1 MVRRRTRTEMRMEK
15 VGILHDA
22 WFFDIY
28 RIGIGHGI
36 PVWVD
41 WAGLRIMCVLAPYTD
56 DRLLH

>member
-1 MVRRRTRTEMRMEK
+1 MEMRVKK

-28 RIGIGHGI
+28 RIGVGHGI

-41 WAGLRIMCVLAPYTD
+41 WAGLRIMCV
-56 DRLLH
+56 